1 MSERGG
7 SCAILRGRNDLRF
20 IFQNLPGLIDCRL
33 TIQPNRV
40 VFACRL
46 RGATD
51 GDNFS
56 EGVTMMIQECERRER
71 MLRELWSDL
80 GDLVRTGD
88 ISPIEAMEWY
98 NRKADEW
105 VNGT

>member
-1 MSERGG
+1 
-7 SCAILRGRNDLRF
+7 
-20 IFQNLPGLIDCRL
+20 
-33 TIQPNRV
+33 
-40 VFACRL
+40 
-46 RGATD
+46 
-51 GDNFS
+51 
-56 EGVTMMIQECERRER
+56 MMIQECERRER